1 MVAFSISV
9 AKGSAMATHE
19 QLMLSPSF
27 SLFSSAYV
35 LCICF
40 SLSLSLSLL
49 QKHAHTGIHAQTHA
63 PISRRKTNVEF
74 FGYSIGCVVLYT
86 AQQRFHKSTTETLEY
101 VVNQADTTVDK
112 LRTVSDF
119 IASAKLIGVDQV
131 FLPSNVQTDIDQ
143 IGIRI
148 NSSASV
154 VADKTVDNSDDI
166 RDLLDSV

>member
-1 MVAFSISV
+1 
-9 AKGSAMATHE
+9 
-19 QLMLSPSF
+19 MLTVRLPLSF
-27 SLFSSAYV
+27 
-35 LCICF
+35 
-40 SLSLSLSLL
+40 LL
-49 QKHAHTGIHAQTHA
+49 QKAALWLLSNSLCYLPRFPHSIQHMCHVDASLSFTQTRARTGMHSLTHA
-63 PISRRKTNVEF
+63 SILCRETNVEF
-74 FGYSIGCVVLYT
+74 FGYSVGCVVLYA
-86 AQQRFHKSTTETLEY
+86 AQERFHKSTTETLEY

-112 LRTVSDF
+112 LKTVSDF

-154 VADKTVDNSDDI
+154 LAEKTVDNSDDI